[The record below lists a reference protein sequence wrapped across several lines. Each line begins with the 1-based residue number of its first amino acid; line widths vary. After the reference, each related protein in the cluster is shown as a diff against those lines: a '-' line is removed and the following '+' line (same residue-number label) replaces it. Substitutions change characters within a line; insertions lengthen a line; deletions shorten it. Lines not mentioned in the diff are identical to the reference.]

1 MFNSMRKLLL
11 LLTLCMATLCASAAI
26 IYVQPNGS
34 NSNDGSSWATAKK
47 TIAGGFEAA
56 TAGDEIQVAEGIYYE
71 QVSLPD
77 GVALKGGY
85 NAATGERDIDKYET
99 ILDASNLASNS
110 YFIVKYTAYP
120 TSPILLEGFTIQNSN
135 SSAWGTGTMF
145 MRGNMTVN
153 RCYFRN
159 CKSTNADAGAGAIFM
174 ENDAAPNAP
183 VVSNC
188 IFEMCEGIK
197 GAAIYNSNDHGII
210 ENCIF
215 RGCKGTRA
223 VVRVYKAG
231 GIMRNCLLYNNTLI
245 ETGAKG
251 AIENNGTVINCT
263 VCNNYS
269 NEYAGIYTS
278 SGGKTYNCV
287 FWGNK
292 SAENFTEKPNYLSS
306 SSAAAGN
313 VADIG
318 TSSSKFISTKL
329 AADNYAEGGPNFGN
343 PTAFIGVPTNNSEI
357 LAMQYADFSLSA
369 GSAALLDLGDAA
381 QAPATDIIGVAR
393 PIGAGVDV
401 GAYEYDPNAPAV
413 PVQGIIIVQDTMVI
427 AYDASEAAAVL
438 FKPANA
444 TDKQLVWSIDNPA
457 VATVNNGLVSGVAVG
472 TTVVRAQTP
481 DGLYKDTAVV
491 VIRDRVFPNEV
502 LAADANYHMEDYTVP
517 SFIEFLVAKE
527 AARLDSLD
535 YTAAER
541 AKLFT
546 PLLATL
552 AEKIANLQ
560 AKEEPYNQIA
570 TFNGDPKSCMGFC
583 WFTNGGIT
591 NGKVQV
597 LAKANASAEDFEA
610 GTGVLEY
617 DANTADAQLHYTPIQ
632 ETESPKYDICT
643 AAGLPRNTKF
653 NYVSHKANATNLNPG
668 TVYSWRVGFAGHW
681 SEIAQFVTQDANQGD
696 FSFVYMTD
704 SHIQDAEYIE
714 QANLCAKAL
723 VKNEPDVKFCLFP
736 GDFVDTGGKTNSE
749 WQWER
754 WFEGSMRPM
763 LNAMAVVPTDGNHD
777 DSPSLNYDYHFN
789 TDWGFANGA
798 SVKPQFKG
806 ITYSFQ
812 YGDVLFLVFSMQDWW
827 RENGTSESQMHS
839 AYFTTDIR
847 NWFKEQIAA
856 HPTAKYRVTL
866 SHKNV
871 FSGAGHHTD
880 DECTLIRTLMLPIMK
895 ECEIDLAI
903 QGHDHCYEVIGPVDP
918 DTKTV
923 VEGSVT
929 DTVRVA
935 PEATGRWERSE
946 NKTGLEGG
954 TFTTDDG
961 TLYFIGATCGRKRY
975 EPYNRETM
983 EAEYTTDPNLLFDY
997 NHHNVENLFDL
1008 FTSKF
1013 GQPGS
1018 PSYTRFNV
1026 TSEGL
1031 EVITYKTDAA
1041 GNKTEYNTI
1050 YVKRTKPHTFF
1061 EGIENI
1067 PVENMR
1073 EGEKFIRDGQI
1084 YILKNGV
1091 IYNVIGQK
1099 IAQ

>member
-1 MFNSMRKLLL
+1 M
-11 LLTLCMATLCASAAI
+11 
-26 IYVQPNGS
+26 
-34 NSNDGSSWATAKK
+34 
-47 TIAGGFEAA
+47 
-56 TAGDEIQVAEGIYYE
+56 
-71 QVSLPD
+71 
-77 GVALKGGY
+77 
-85 NAATGERDIDKYET
+85 
-99 ILDASNLASNS
+99 
-110 YFIVKYTAYP
+110 
-120 TSPILLEGFTIQNSN
+120 
-135 SSAWGTGTMF
+135 
-145 MRGNMTVN
+145 
-153 RCYFRN
+153 
-159 CKSTNADAGAGAIFM
+159 
-174 ENDAAPNAP
+174 
-183 VVSNC
+183 
-188 IFEMCEGIK
+188 
-197 GAAIYNSNDHGII
+197 
-210 ENCIF
+210 
-215 RGCKGTRA
+215 
-223 VVRVYKAG
+223 
-231 GIMRNCLLYNNTLI
+231 
-245 ETGAKG
+245 
-251 AIENNGTVINCT
+251 
-263 VCNNYS
+263 
-269 NEYAGIYTS
+269 
-278 SGGKTYNCV
+278 
-287 FWGNK
+287 
-292 SAENFTEKPNYLSS
+292 
-306 SSAAAGN
+306 
-313 VADIG
+313 
-318 TSSSKFISTKL
+318 
-329 AADNYAEGGPNFGN
+329 
-343 PTAFIGVPTNNSEI
+343 
-357 LAMQYADFSLSA
+357 
-369 GSAALLDLGDAA
+369 
-381 QAPATDIIGVAR
+381 
-393 PIGAGVDV
+393 
-401 GAYEYDPNAPAV
+401 
-413 PVQGIIIVQDTMVI
+413 
-427 AYDASEAAAVL
+427 
-438 FKPANA
+438 
-444 TDKQLVWSIDNPA
+444 
-457 VATVNNGLVSGVAVG
+457 
-472 TTVVRAQTP
+472 
-481 DGLYKDTAVV
+481 V